1 MNAAIL
7 DIDSSG
13 EIKED
18 ITEEQRRDILAYLAK
33 KPYAEVAPL
42 IAMLAAL
49 KRKKAGD
56 TNGNV
61 TSKK

>member
-1 MNAAIL
+1 ML
-7 DIDSSG
+7 
-13 EIKED
+13 E
-18 ITEEQRRDILAYLAK
+18 ITEEQRKQMLEYLARR
-33 KPYAEVAPL
+33 PYVEVAAL
-42 IAMLAAL
+42 IGMLAAL